1 MPESQPEPETAPQTE
16 PETGPQTLPTR
27 YGDLSVPDWPE
38 DIILRVLALSGEW
51 GAAEVALLAPLVDPG
66 EVFWDVGAFLGT
78 FSLGLAQHTAPGS
91 VLAVEANAALVPYLN
106 ANLGLLPCPGTVA
119 RTGIAARSGWIA
131 PISMPENNQGATHYA
146 FQAKEPPEGPSVRA
160 QSLAD
165 LRAEH
170 GDYDV
175 LKLDLENME
184 AQAIVGDAAYI
195 RARQPV
201 IWAECNED
209 LASLRLYMRLSKLG
223 YNVLY
228 LAFPAI
234 RRDSF
239 RPVPEDQAF
248 RYTYEAA
255 LLAAPP
261 DRLARL
267 VAELPEDEVILR
279 RLAHP
284 GDLRRALYDTP
295 RYCLKD
301 WRSLS
306 KPELIARLC
315 RARQDQG
322 FAEFL
327 RPPPKADTRCS
338 VLASGGSDQR

>member
-1 MPESQPEPETAPQTE
+1 MSDPQTGSQAGSQTE
-16 PETGPQTLPTR
+16 SRAGSQTLATR
-27 YGDLSVPDWPE
+27 YGDLSVPDWPD

-66 EVFWDVGAFLGT
+66 EVLWDVGAFLGT
-78 FSLGLAQHTAPGS
+78 FSLGLAGHVAPGA
-91 VLAVEANAALVPYLN
+91 VLAVEANAALVPHLS

-119 RTGIAARSGWIA
+119 RTGVAARAGWIA
-131 PISMPENNQGATHYA
+131 PIQTQANNQGATHYA
-146 FQAKEPPEGPSVRA
+146 FRASKPPEGPAVPA

-165 LRAEH
+165 LRALH

-184 AQAIVGDAAYI
+184 APALAGDAEYI

-209 LASLRLYMRLSKLG
+209 LASLRLYKRLSGLG

-267 VAELPEDEVILR
+267 VPDLPEDEVILR
-279 RLAHP
+279 RLANP
-284 GDLRRALYDTP
+284 GDLRRALFDTP

-301 WRSLS
+301 WRSLG

-315 RARQDQG
+315 RARQDQDL
-322 FAEFL
+322 AQFL
-327 RPPPKADTRCS
+327 RPPKPP
-338 VLASGGSDQR
+338 GGETGPR